1 MRSAVLIV
9 VAGFWMSAGCKGK
22 PKHRPPPQNLGTV
35 DPNSK
40 PTKSTG
46 GEAPDIDLPHGTG
59 KPPVKTT
66 EPLPLKKLLE
76 LQGRTWNGFKNE
88 PHAINPDKGM
98 EVQHVTN
105 DKPKITATITIA
117 PCSEQSVLGPCKPM
131 QLPLWQADVAHL
143 KMMIPDELRAG
154 AKFEI
159 GLVKFHATDLIYT
172 FQIGQT
178 NGTFSKGSNAGMAY
192 VAFTYSYILYFND
205 GVNQIRVVAEY
216 KDAPMATVEDMQKL
230 VARED
235 LENTAKGFFD
245 AFTALW

>member
-1 MRSAVLIV
+1 VRSAVLIL
-9 VAGFWMSAGCKGK
+9 VAGSLIGAACKGK
-22 PKHRPPPQNLGTV
+22 PKHRPPPENLGTV

-40 PTKSTG
+40 PTKSPNT
-46 GEAPDIDLPHGTG
+46 EAPDITLPHGTG

-76 LQGRTWNGFKNE
+76 LQGRTWKGFQVQ

-98 EVQHVTN
+98 EVQHITE
-105 DKPKITATITIA
+105 DKPKITATITVA
-117 PCSEQSVLGPCKPM
+117 PCSEQAVLGACKPM
-131 QLPLWQADVAHL
+131 QLALWQADEAHL
-143 KMMIPDELRAG
+143 KMMIPDELRG
-154 AKFEI
+154 DAKFEV
-159 GLVKFHATDLIYT
+159 GTVKFHTADLIYT
-172 FQIGQT
+172 FQVGQT

-192 VAFTYSYILYFND
+192 VAFTYAYILYYND

-216 KDAPMATVEDMQKL
+216 KDAPMASIAEMQKA